1 MATLVDLAPNK
12 PLERILSRRSL
23 IRGPLRAAIGWS
35 IVSTICLLLL
45 LLNLD
50 LLLSLCIDRGKLDL
64 LLPPVDVE
72 RFEKIVGRSIVS
84 SPNPTAT
91 ETDAPAIPVAVVL
104 DGGGIGEGILPA
116 VWKARDVWWGGL
128 LARLYKSVI
137 WLQSNTLA
145 LIWLLASGSLFFIL
159 RNVCLRMLR
168 SRCHRAAVEA
178 VNATRRNIHRQVLR
192 LGPEDVDGTGY
203 DTARNLFTDDVE
215 AIRDS
220 LHESMSRLVRY
231 PLELFALAAVLFS
244 LNWQLAWQ
252 WIAPATLIILLV
264 DNVRKS
270 AVARHRLAEDRSR
283 DDLNSLLSS
292 LKNSRLTRGLG
303 LEKVEH
309 EQFQKHLDRFHAQL
323 LSKLRAEDVVTHV
336 HPTLVI
342 ACVGL
347 LAFLIF
353 LVGANV
359 LSTSAPPMSQ
369 RLTMAEALTFIIAAF
384 MAIPG
389 IRALRTLPEY
399 RRTLALSADKIQR
412 YLDRIPSV
420 SQAVGAKFL
429 QPMSKTLHFDGVK
442 FATPEGRQILDGVDF
457 KLQVDNAYAIV
468 SIDPIEA
475 RTVAMMLPRFIEPQ
489 SGRVIIDGED
499 IAWVTLESLRAE
511 TVFVAANDPPLDG
524 TVFENIQGGNSDLS
538 MQQVTE
544 AAKITHAH
552 NFIVKLFNGYETM
565 LSSRGD
571 TLDPGQRFRL
581 NLTRAI
587 ARNPALLVVEE
598 PTEVLDEDTKTLLVD
613 AYERICR
620 NRTVIFLPS
629 RMSTI
634 RRTDQ
639 ILVFHE
645 GKLVAMGPH
654 SKLVTQSPIYRHWEY
669 IHFNEFRHDG
679 RNE

>member
-1 MATLVDLAPNK
+1 MDVVPNK

-23 IRGPLRAAIGWS
+23 IRGPLRAAACWS
-35 IVSTICLLLL
+35 IASTVLLLLL
-45 LLNLD
+45 LLNFELI
-50 LLLSLCIDRGKLDL
+50 LGLCIDRGRIDV
-64 LLPPVDVE
+64 LLPPTEVE
-72 RFEKIVGRSIVS
+72 RFEKIVDQPVTS
-84 SPNPTAT
+84 SPDPAVPA
-91 ETDAPAIPVAVVL
+91 TDAPAVPIPVIL
-104 DGGGIGEGILPA
+104 DEQGILPE
-116 VWKARDVWWGGL
+116 VWQSRDVWWGPFLAGL
-128 LARLYKSVI
+128 YRRVA

-145 LIWLLASGSLFFIL
+145 LIWLLSSGAFFFIL
-159 RNVCLRMLR
+159 RNVCLRMIR
-168 SRCHRAAVEA
+168 SRCHRAALDA
-178 VNATRRNIHRQVLR
+178 VNATRRNVHRQVLR

-203 DTARNLFTDDVE
+203 GIASQLFTDEVE
-215 AIRDS
+215 AIRDA
-220 LHESMSRLVRY
+220 LYESMSRLIRY
-231 PLELFALAAVLFS
+231 PLELLGLAVVLFS

-252 WIAPATLIILLV
+252 WIAPATLVILLV
-264 DNVRKS
+264 DNVHKS
-270 AVARHRLAEDRSR
+270 AIQRHRLAADRSR
-283 DDLNSLLSS
+283 DELNSLLSS
-292 LKNSRLTRGLG
+292 LKNARLTRGLG
-303 LEKVEH
+303 LEKTEH
-309 EQFQKHLDRFHAQL
+309 EQFQRHLDRFHAQL
-323 LSKLRAEDVVTHV
+323 LSKMRAEDLVTHV

-353 LVGANV
+353 LIGANV
-359 LSTSAPPMSQ
+359 LTTGNNPISQ

-389 IRALRTLPEY
+389 IRALRALPEY
-399 RRTLALSADKIQR
+399 RRTLALSGDKIQR

-442 FATPEGRQILDGVDF
+442 YSTSEGRKILDGVDF
-457 KLQVDNAYAIV
+457 KLQVDKAYAIV
-468 SIDPIEA
+468 SIDPLEA
-475 RTVAMMLPRFIEPQ
+475 KTVALMLPRFIEPQ
-489 SGRVIIDGED
+489 NGRVIIDGED

-538 MQQVTE
+538 LQQVTE
-544 AAKITHAH
+544 AAKLTHAH

-587 ARNPALLVVEE
+587 ARNPALLVIEE
-598 PTEVLDEDTKTLLVD
+598 PTEALDEDTKTLLID
-613 AYERICR
+613 AYERICH

-639 ILVFHE
+639 ILVLHE
-645 GKLVAMGPH
+645 GKLAAMGPH

-679 RNE
+679 RTE